1 MIYLTFVVR
10 GLLDPVFSFKD
21 EQKKRARLQ
30 TNNNMYRLTEMQFQW
45 AMLLYY
51 SIVMRTITLHTIH
64 VGALENYTKSNNMK
78 VVNRTL
84 MGNRGH
90 GKKKCNCYFC

>member
-1 MIYLTFVVR
+1 MNKKSEQ
-10 GLLDPVFSFKD
+10 GFKL
-21 EQKKRARLQ
+21 KY
-30 TNNNMYRLTEMQFQW
+30 NMYRLTEMQFQW
-45 AMLLYY
+45 AMLNY

-90 GKKKCNCYFC
+90 GKKKCTCYFC

>member
-1 MIYLTFVVR
+1 MIL
-10 GLLDPVFSFKD
+10 FSVSKMNKKSEQGFKL
-21 EQKKRARLQ
+21 KY
-30 TNNNMYRLTEMQFQW
+30 NMYRLTEMQFQW
-45 AMLLYY
+45 VMLYY

-90 GKKKCNCYFC
+90 GKKKCNSF

>member
-1 MIYLTFVVR
+1 MNKKSEQ
-10 GLLDPVFSFKD
+10 GFKL
-21 EQKKRARLQ
+21 KY
-30 TNNNMYRLTEMQFQW
+30 NMYRLTEMQFQW
-45 AMLLYY
+45 AMLYY

-64 VGALENYTKSNNMK
+64 VGALENYAKSNNMK

>member
-1 MIYLTFVVR
+1 MIL
-10 GLLDPVFSFKD
+10 FSVSEMNKKSEQGFKL
-21 EQKKRARLQ
+21 KY
-30 TNNNMYRLTEMQFQW
+30 NMYRLTEMQFQW
-45 AMLLYY
+45 AMLYY

-64 VGALENYTKSNNMK
+64 VGALENYAKSNNMK

>member
-1 MIYLTFVVR
+1 MIL
-10 GLLDPVFSFKD
+10 FSVSKMNKKSEQGFKL
-21 EQKKRARLQ
+21 KY
-30 TNNNMYRLTEMQFQW
+30 NMYRLTEMKFQW
-45 AMLLYY
+45 AMLYY

-78 VVNRTL
+78 VVNRIL

>member
-1 MIYLTFVVR
+1 MIL
-10 GLLDPVFSFKD
+10 FSVSKMNKKSEQGFKL
-21 EQKKRARLQ
+21 KY
-30 TNNNMYRLTEMQFQW
+30 NMYRLTEMQFQW
-45 AMLLYY
+45 AMLYY

-78 VVNRTL
+78 VVKRTL
-84 MGNRGH
+84 MCNRGH

>member
-1 MIYLTFVVR
+1 MIL
-10 GLLDPVFSFKD
+10 FSVSKMNKKSEQGFKL
-21 EQKKRARLQ
+21 KYK
-30 TNNNMYRLTEMQFQW
+30 MYRLTEMQFQW
-45 AMLLYY
+45 AMLYY